1 MRQLNAKMSV
11 DKGKTQHYRKLIE
24 RRHILTSFKQ
34 FVLHTLKMALCFTT
48 ISSLYTT
55 QVLAKEER
63 YKVIQP
69 FNTPRT
75 STASV
80 SAVSHLYDTSDG
92 SVGRLTIG
100 GYTAEL
106 YNSFSQSVVDAADSA
121 VYYDWGNNICIADH
135 AYQGFSII
143 RSLGPGAQ
151 ATITNG
157 SQVTYLTMIAS
168 YQGTNTGHGVNLA
181 DGTYA
186 ETVPASYCM
195 YTCNDETGKSVTVTY
210 WNVTGTGTVAPA
222 APVAEEAAPAY
233 VEQASYEA
241 PVQAQVYTKSDA
253 QIQAEKQAEIE
264 AQQQAEEEARKAED
278 ARIAEEKKAEA
289 EQSLALHSYV
299 ETTECESN
307 EEVMES
313 IREKEQAELD
323 KKAEQKQK
331 LTNDIAIGVTIVASC
346 VGLILACI

>member
-1 MRQLNAKMSV
+1 MSV

-48 ISSLYTT
+48 IGSLYTT

-69 FNTPRT
+69 LIM
-75 STASV
+75 TASG
-80 SAVSHLYDTSDG
+80 TF
-92 SVGRLTIG
+92 GRLRVGNYTSILYNECSQAAVDAPDSAACWNTTD
-100 GYTAEL
+100 GYTII
-106 YNSFSQSVVDAADSA
+106 
-121 VYYDWGNNICIADH
+121 GDH
-135 AYQGFSII
+135 GDQGF
-143 RSLGPGAQ
+143 RVLLGLGAGAT
-151 ATITNG
+151 ATIETD
-157 SQVTYLTMIAS
+157 SCIEYLTMAS
-168 YQGTNTGHGVNLA
+168 RYQGYNTGEQLVLLNGQSAYDVH
-181 DGTYA
+181 DGNIL
-186 ETVPASYCM
+186 M
-195 YTCNDETGKSVTVTY
+195 YTCNVGSTGYSVTVTY
-210 WNVTGTGTVAPA
+210 WNVTGTGPLPSIPPHVPTQVPT
-222 APVAEEAAPAY
+222 
-233 VEQASYEA
+233 
-241 PVQAQVYTKSDA
+241 QAQVYTKSDA

-313 IREKEQAELD
+313 IRETEQAELD

-331 LTNDIAIGVTIVASC
+331 LTNDIAIGVAIVASC